1 MNSFKFLGI
10 AKHIDCS
17 SKLESVIVSALT
29 SAYIGGLSADKVK
42 KLGKDRGRVM
52 ETLLSNA
59 STIMWI
65 LVMLAV
71 VMYLVIV
78 FIFGE
83 ED

>member
-1 MNSFKFLGI
+1 MPKKLMFKILL
-10 AKHIDCS
+10 
-17 SKLESVIVSALT
+17 KLPTTTHPTLRRF
-29 SAYIGGLSADKVK
+29 GLSADKVK

-59 STIMWI
+59 TTIMWI

-71 VMYLVIV
+71 IMYLVIV

-83 ED
+83 GD